1 MAIKTEIMNKRILIK
16 PQFQDYD
23 RTNSCHV
30 TAEQF
35 RRVMKELKL
44 IPPNEASYQLLVRKY
59 FDKGNIRE
67 VNYFKFCHDID
78 HPKDMFP
85 QYVPKKAVEEK
96 PFYHGQL
103 RDAGATYFDNSTS
116 GLDVINNR
124 FMQKRVET
132 SNCPLDIEKRLQ
144 AQVVMKR
151 VRIEEFFM
159 DFDKLRKGR
168 VTKNQFEQV
177 LSMLNFNLSKEE
189 FDSLTNKYRTST
201 DAEYMVN
208 YHIFCNNINAVFT
221 TYGIQKKPTAP
232 VAPVTVEN
240 TVLARR
246 KYLEVSEEESAEINY
261 ILEEYRKAV
270 RIKRIHL
277 KPMFQDFDITKNQH
291 VTKHQFLRTLGQLG
305 VSTSEN
311 VLNTLCKAYM
321 DKGNVDEVNYFDF
334 CNDIDSPEQLFRVGR
349 DFNHSFD
356 YYPKT
361 RPRIT
366 GIDIKKDVPDDVE
379 DIIAK
384 LRQCCKE
391 QRIRISEFFRDFD
404 KLRSGSI
411 TEAQFRIGLNMSKIV
426 LSGKEFRALADRFQ
440 SPKEGSHILWREFS
454 DCVDEVFTK
463 KNLERS
469 VDIQID
475 GARTQSFYGTKGPD
489 NTDEQNVIAVLDQFR
504 NLIRRERL
512 DAKSFF

>member
-1 MAIKTEIMNKRILIK
+1 MDNLYNLLMAIKTEIMNKRILIK

-44 IPPNEASYQLLVRKY
+44 IPPNEAAYQLLVRKY

-85 QYVPKKAVEEK
+85 QYVAKKPVEEK

-103 RDAGATYFDNSTS
+103 RDAGATYFDNTTS

-124 FMQKRVET
+124 FLQKRVET
-132 SNCPLDIEKRLQ
+132 SNCPEDIERRLQ

-177 LSMLNFNLSKEE
+177 LSMLNFNLTKEE

-208 YHIFCNNINAVFT
+208 YHIFCNSINAVFT
-221 TYGIQKKPTAP
+221 TYGIQKKPTAN
-232 VAPVTVEN
+232 VAAVTVEN

-246 KYLEVSEEESAEINY
+246 KYLEVSEEE
-261 ILEEYRKAV
+261 
-270 RIKRIHL
+270 
-277 KPMFQDFDITKNQH
+277 
-291 VTKHQFLRTLGQLG
+291 
-305 VSTSEN
+305 TSE
-311 VLNTLCKAYM
+311 
-321 DKGNVDEVNYFDF
+321 
-334 CNDIDSPEQLFRVGR
+334 I
-349 DFNHSFD
+349 
-356 YYPKT
+356 
-361 RPRIT
+361 
-366 GIDIKKDVPDDVE
+366 
-379 DIIAK
+379 
-384 LRQCCKE
+384 
-391 QRIRISEFFRDFD
+391 
-404 KLRSGSI
+404 
-411 TEAQFRIGLNMSKIV
+411 
-426 LSGKEFRALADRFQ
+426 
-440 SPKEGSHILWREFS
+440 
-454 DCVDEVFTK
+454 
-463 KNLERS
+463 
-469 VDIQID
+469 
-475 GARTQSFYGTKGPD
+475 
-489 NTDEQNVIAVLDQFR
+489 
-504 NLIRRERL
+504 
-512 DAKSFF
+512 